1 MYNARLANGDSD
13 LENITTVQC
22 EMSGVFRPIES
33 LRNCIDSGQDELQ
46 LESGFFLIRILKE
59 FFN

>member
-22 EMSGVFRPIES
+22 EMSGVFRPIDFLADIS
-33 LRNCIDSGQDELQ
+33 LLALCSSVNVP
-46 LESGFFLIRILKE
+46 
-59 FFN
+59 